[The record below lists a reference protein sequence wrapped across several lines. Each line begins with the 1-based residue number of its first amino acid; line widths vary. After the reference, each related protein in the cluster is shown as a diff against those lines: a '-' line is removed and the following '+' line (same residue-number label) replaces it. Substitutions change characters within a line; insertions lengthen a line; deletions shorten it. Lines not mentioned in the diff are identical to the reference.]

1 MSGGALKDAVE
12 ALLGGACLWLLAAW
26 FCVCRHWAFG
36 TSESWP
42 CVYFERA
49 TADGDLVAGAEV
61 AGGSGS
67 IFQVGREAFAQFV
80 ARAEEEAFYCGK
92 GHFEDVAE
100 LLIREFLVTTE
111 YDSEALLFREC
122 GDGLFKRLFEF
133 FLLCFNVGAGCRVVG
148 ELSGLIILGFG
159 FEGDFFAATAAT
171 GFVENEIAGNGV
183 EPGRELG
190 GGFIARRTFPD
201 ADEDLLSDVV
211 SIIDVPEHSCHG
223 ADDGALVEF
232 DELLEGPNVA
242 LFDLEHELGA
252 DIFRRHQVRLCLRR
266 QGGVN
271 GLGMPDRFRHE
282 QTGGERRES
291 SGTHWGCKPSLSE
304 RVAGKVFGAPFWRSE
319 RAYKEDFRGIQKEPE
334 GSSIWTRRGWMVR
347 ILKASG
353 ALVKRKVLPGWPS

>member
-1 MSGGALKDAVE
+1 MSGGAIEDAVE
-12 ALLGGACLWLLAAW
+12 AVLGGACLWFLAAW
-26 FCVCRHWAFG
+26 FCVCGDWAFG

-42 CVYFERA
+42 GVCSERGSA
-49 TADGDLVAGAEV
+49 GGDLVAGAEV

-92 GHFEDVAE
+92 GHFENVAE

-111 YDSEALLFREC
+111 YDSETLFFGER

-133 FLLCFNVGAGCRVVG
+133 LLLCLNVWAGCRVVG
-148 ELSGLIILGFG
+148 ELSGLIILGFR
-159 FEGDFFAATAAT
+159 FEGDFFTTTAAT
-171 GFVENEIAGNGV
+171 GFVEDEVSGNGV

-190 GGFIARRTFPD
+190 GGFIARCAFPD

-211 SIIDVPEHSCHG
+211 SIIDIAEHSCHG

-291 SGTHWGCKPSLSE
+291 SGTHWGCKPSLSG
-304 RVAGKVFGAPFWRSE
+304 RVAGK
-319 RAYKEDFRGIQKEPE
+319 
-334 GSSIWTRRGWMVR
+334 
-347 ILKASG
+347 LSG
-353 ALVKRKVLPGWPS
+353 A

>member
-1 MSGGALKDAVE
+1 MSGGVIEDAVE
-12 ALLGGACLWLLAAW
+12 ALLGGACLWFLAAW
-26 FCVCRHWAFG
+26 FCVCGDWAFG

-42 CVYFERA
+42 GVCSERGFA
-49 TADGDLVAGAEV
+49 SGDLVAGAEV

-111 YDSEALLFREC
+111 DDCEALFFRERC
-122 GDGLFKRLFEF
+122 DGLFKGLFEF
-133 FLLCFNVGAGCRVVG
+133 LLLCLNVGAGCRVIG
-148 ELSGLIILGFG
+148 ELSRLIILCFR

-171 GFVENEIAGNGV
+171 GFVENKISGNGV
-183 EPGRELG
+183 EPSRELG
-190 GGFIARRTFPD
+190 GGFVARRAFPD
-201 ADEDLLSDVV
+201 ADEDLLGDVV
-211 SIIDVPEHSCHG
+211 SIIDVPEHSGYG
-223 ADDGALVEF
+223 ANDGALVEF
-232 DELLEGPNVA
+232 NELLEGPNVA

-304 RVAGKVFGAPFWRSE
+304 RVAGKVLGAPFWRIE

-334 GSSIWTRRGWMVR
+334 GSSIWMRRGWMVR

-353 ALVKRKVLPGWPS
+353 ALVKRKVSPGWPS